1 MNKTILKIFTLAF
14 MMMLNVSRASAATFT
29 PEPFPTVENEMN
41 AIQISITNG
50 STLHV
55 KNADGQ
61 VLEIY
66 NITGVKVFTQRI
78 DSPSKSY
85 ELSNQPRGWYL
96 VKIGDFTRKIY
107 LGQR

>member
-1 MNKTILKIFTLAF
+1 MNKTIQKIITFAF
-14 MMMLNVSRASAATFT
+14 ILMMNASWASAATFM
-29 PEPFPTVENEMN
+29 PDPIPAVENEM
-41 AIQISITNG
+41 AQIQISITNG

-78 DSPSKSY
+78 DSPSRSY

-107 LGQR
+107 LK